1 VVDKLRPDPVLMDVR
16 VGQRRGIAA
25 GQQPAHAHGKLR
37 IVGLTACSDTTPMQ
51 QDAVVVVVV
60 VVVVVALC

>member
-1 VVDKLRPDPVLMDVR
+1 MDVR